1 MTEPVPEQAL
11 VSLPSSD
18 KPERVYYTSKSDLQL
33 YQAIIERP
41 DVLES
46 IDGRSVDPKALMG
59 QVSYVAERLEHGFRL
74 HCAAVGQESSTTGLR
89 PTLHL
94 EARFEPGAKGTQVAL
109 AFRYARTGWA
119 LQRVAGLALSTVL
132 GAIWILLGSGALM
145 DRVIF
150 YGIFLLF
157 VSPVVWRDLRSS
169 SRRKQEQLALL
180 NVVEGTYGGWALPEP
195 SSERSPYRLSG
206 GSGSDPA
213 G

>member
-1 MTEPVPEQAL
+1 M
-11 VSLPSSD
+11 LPIAAST
-18 KPERVYYTSKSDLQL
+18 PERVYYTSKSEQQL

-59 QVSYVAERLEHGFRL
+59 QISYVAERLEHGFRL

-94 EARFEPGAKGTQVAL
+94 EVRFDSGVKGAQVAL

-119 LQRVAGLALSTVL
+119 LQRVVGLALSSVL
-132 GAIWILLGSGALM
+132 GAIWIFLGSGALM
-145 DRVIF
+145 DRAIF
-150 YGIFLLF
+150 FGIFVLF
-157 VSPVVWRDLRSS
+157 VSPVVWRDIRSS
-169 SRRKQEQLALL
+169 GRRKQEQLALL

-206 GSGSDPA
+206 DPGSEASGS
-213 G
+213 